1 LHLAEERLELSQACR
16 HELGGKSLTTEGN
29 MAIGSSIR
37 FSLRILR
44 KHWKLTF
51 IAVFSLAIAMAAGAV
66 GFSVFNALLLR
77 PPAVPAPQQLL
88 SVYVSTPTEEF
99 SGTNYD
105 DYKYYR
111 DNNHV
116 FSDVLAFPYSI
127 AVRPITYGGRAKSGL
142 MNAVSDNYFSAL
154 GVRPVLGRFF
164 ERGEDDRPS
173 ALAVLSYSYWK
184 WLGAD
189 PNILGKTVSVD
200 RVLLTVVGVA
210 PRSFAGTIFSDLPD
224 VWYSLSIDA
233 TLNHQA
239 QDWRADRSVHNL
251 GLVGRLKTGVTRQQ
265 ALADMQ
271 MLSKQLAVAYP
282 ASDKDRIAQL
292 TETSMLPV
300 DSVSSAKIISAII
313 LAIVALVLFAA
324 CSNVANLLL
333 ALASARRHEILVRA
347 AMGATRGRLIRELL
361 VDSTLLAAGGGLFG
375 FSLAWFGLRQLMQFK
390 PYIPGI
396 GLLPLTIDFRPD
408 IRVAAVTVALVLLA
422 GLATGLLPGLYSS
435 SPNLAGALSG
445 EIAVGGTRK
454 GRIRNLLVVI
464 QVAVCTVV
472 LIGVGLCFQSMSN
485 LQHVNLGFSARN
497 LAILTLDLRSNG
509 YSEEQGRN
517 MYAKMQGAAAQ
528 IYGVQSTGM
537 ASDLPL
543 SGNGGHEER
552 VRVDGSPAT
561 IRQAASIA
569 SVAVDENYFATLGI
583 PVLAGR
589 VFSPADTAKGPAV
602 IVINHLMA
610 EKYWPGQNPIG
621 KAARIENGNQ
631 VVTVVGVVGDG
642 KYIDIDE
649 PARPF
654 MYTDLNQHYQSV
666 VYLMARTQGNPHQW
680 LTPMSEALQRI
691 DAQLFFQ
698 TLSMDDLMG
707 FSLYVPRITLVCTS
721 AFGALAF
728 LLAAVGLYGAVFY
741 SVSERK
747 KELGIRVALGAAPRD
762 LWTMILGQTSAVTA
776 AGLFLGI
783 IGGVIASTLVRSQL
797 YGIRPVEWIVLLA
810 VALTMGAMTLLTA
823 FSAARPWM
831 RADPMEAVRHA

>member
-1 LHLAEERLELSQACR
+1 MALWS
-16 HELGGKSLTTEGN
+16 SL
-29 MAIGSSIR
+29 R

-44 KHWKLTF
+44 KHWKLTC

-77 PPAVPAPQQLL
+77 PPAVSSPEQLV
-88 SVYVSTPTEEF
+88 SVYATTPTEEF

-111 DNNHV
+111 DNSRV

-127 AVRPITYGGRAKSGL
+127 AVRPISYQGHIKSGL
-142 MNAVSDNYFSAL
+142 MNAVSDNYFSVL
-154 GVRPVLGRFF
+154 GVRPVLGRVFA
-164 ERGEDDRPS
+164 RGEDDKAS

-189 PNILGKTVSVD
+189 TNIVGKTVTVD
-200 RVLLTVVGVA
+200 RVQLTIVGVA
-210 PRSFAGTIFSDLPD
+210 PRSFVGTIFSDLPD
-224 VWYSLSIDA
+224 IWYPLSIDA
-233 TLNHQA
+233 ALNHQT
-239 QDWRADRSVHNL
+239 QDGRADRNVHHL
-251 GLVGRLKTGVTRQQ
+251 GLIGRLKAGVTRPQ
-265 ALADMQ
+265 ALADLQ
-271 MLSKQLAVAYP
+271 MLSRQLAAAYP
-282 ASDKDRIAQL
+282 ATDKDRVAQI

-313 LAIVALVLFAA
+313 LATVALVLFAA

-347 AMGATRGRLIRELL
+347 AMGATRGRLIRQLL
-361 VDSTLLAAGGGLFG
+361 LDSTLLAAGGGMLG
-375 FSLAWFGLRQLMQFK
+375 FLLAWLGLRQLMQFK
-390 PYIPGI
+390 PYIPGL

-408 IRVAAVTVALVLLA
+408 LRVAVVTIALVFLA
-422 GLATGLLPGLYSS
+422 GLATGLVPGFYSS
-435 SPNLAGALSG
+435 SPSLAGALSG

-454 GRIRNLLVVI
+454 GRIRSLLVVI

-472 LIGVGLCFQSMSN
+472 LIGVGLCFRSMSN

-497 LAILTLDLRSNG
+497 VAILTLDLQANG

-517 MYAKMQGAAAQ
+517 MYAKMRGAAAQ
-528 IYGVQSTGM
+528 IYGVESLSL
-537 ASDLPL
+537 ASDLPV
-543 SGNGGHEER
+543 SGNSGHDEQVHVE
-552 VRVDGSPAT
+552 GSPDASK
-561 IRQAASIA
+561 QAASIA
-569 SVAVDENYFATLGI
+569 SVAVDQHYFSTLGI
-583 PVLAGR
+583 PILAGR
-589 VFSPADTAKGPAV
+589 VFHSADTAKAPAV

-621 KAARIENGNQ
+621 KTARVENGNQ
-631 VVTVVGVVGDG
+631 IVTVVGVVGDG

-654 MYTDLNQHYQSV
+654 MYFNLDQRYLAV
-666 VYLMARTQGNPHQW
+666 VYLMARTHGNPQLW
-680 LTPMSEALQRI
+680 LAPISEALQKV
-691 DAQLFFQ
+691 DSQLFFQ
-698 TLSMDDLMG
+698 TLTMDDWMDFAL
-707 FSLYVPRITLVCTS
+707 FVPRITLVCTG

-728 LLAAVGLYGAVFY
+728 ILAAVGLYGAVFY

-762 LWTMILGQTSAVTA
+762 LSRMILRQTSAVTA
-776 AGLFLGI
+776 AGVCLGVV
-783 IGGVIASTLVRSQL
+783 GGIIASTLVRSQL
-797 YGIRPVEWIVLLA
+797 YGIHPVEWIVFLA
-810 VALTMGAMTLLTA
+810 VAFTMGAMTLLTA

-831 RADPMEAVRHA
+831 RADPLESVRHA